1 MLRNIPK
8 SLSPDLVKVL
18 MQMGHGDEIV
28 LGDANFPAHSHSDQ
42 VLRADGLHIPDLL
55 RDILTLMPL
64 DRYSDYQVG
73 LMSTAGDDPR
83 PDIWNIYEK
92 IWNEAGKE
100 AGFVQVKMF
109 ERNEF
114 YRHTGTVY
122 AALVTGETALYG
134 NVILRKGAI

>member
-55 RDILTLMPL
+55 RDILTLIRPVTIRVPISGTFTRRSGTRLKKRRVSSRSKCLSAMSSTVIPELFTPPWLPGKPL
-64 DRYSDYQVG
+64 S
-73 LMSTAGDDPR
+73 MA
-83 PDIWNIYEK
+83 
-92 IWNEAGKE
+92 
-100 AGFVQVKMF
+100 M
-109 ERNEF
+109 
-114 YRHTGTVY
+114 
-122 AALVTGETALYG
+122 
-134 NVILRKGAI
+134 